1 MEPLGIK
8 SFGPVYH
15 PGCYYEED
23 ALMMVRQDPMLLHLI
38 ENKTPKICLEAVSLN
53 GLALQYINRQTPEI
67 CLAAVSQNG
76 KALQYVREQT
86 EEICLAAVK
95 QDGMA
100 LVYVKDWYQT
110 AEICLAALDQNI
122 DAYKYCIPFVV
133 RAAFRQFATLTKEQR
148 MAARWREEI
157 E

>member
-23 ALMMVRQDPMLLHLI
+23 ALSMVRQDPMLIRLI
-38 ENKTPKICLEAVSLN
+38 DNKTPKVCLEAVSLN
-53 GLALQYINRQTPEI
+53 GLALQHINHQTPEI

-76 KALQYVREQT
+76 KALQYVKEQT

-100 LVYVKDWYQT
+100 LEYVKDHCET
-110 AEICLAALDQNI
+110 AEVCLAALDQNA

-133 RAAFRQFATLTKEQR
+133 RAAFRQFATLPKEQR
-148 MAARWREEI
+148 TSLVREEI
-157 E
+157 N